1 MRRVRGNEILMRR
14 IKNFLRGAW
23 RLAAAL
29 SCVLA
34 LSKAWAGTD
43 VYNGV
48 DGTLPATFKE
58 TPLFEAQVKAGELP
72 PVEERL
78 PQVPAIMSETD
89 FRSPGKPGGELKSLI
104 GTVKDTK
111 LFGVYGYARLVGYN
125 SNFELEADILQKV
138 EIEDGRVFTLQLRP
152 GHKWSDGHPFT
163 TEDFRYFWEDVALNE
178 KLFPSGPPKL
188 LLVDGEQPTVEVI
201 DETTIRYS
209 WSKPNPFLISA
220 LAGASPFFLYRP
232 AHFLKQFH
240 IAYADTAQ
248 LDALVKEKGMRNWA
262 QLHNKVG
269 NLYRFQD
276 PDLPTLQPWRLRN
289 GPPARRFKAERNP
302 YFHRVD
308 SAGYQLPYIDKVIL
322 RLTSGALIPAK
333 TGSGESDLQAR
344 GLHFRD
350 TPFLKEGEGRGDFT
364 IDLWNTA
371 RGSQFALYPNMNV
384 TDPVWRELMR
394 DVRFR
399 RALSLATDR
408 TEINQ
413 IIYFGTGM
421 EGNNTILPGSP
432 LYKEEYRT
440 RWATFDIDQANA
452 LLDEIGLTERNNRGI
467 RLLPDGRP
475 AEIIVESAGEDTEES
490 DVLELITDSWK
501 RIGVGLFIKPSQ
513 REFLRTRIFTGET
526 LMAISFGLENGVPN
540 ALMSPQEFVPV
551 QQHGYQW
558 PMWGQYFETSGKSG
572 QPVDMPLPKE
582 LMELYRTW
590 MGAKTADEKRTA
602 WHRILE
608 INADQV
614 YTIGLVAGVPQPVV
628 RSNKL
633 RNLPQEAVYNW
644 DPGAHFGAYRTDCLW
659 IEQ

>member
-1 MRRVRGNEILMRR
+1 MRREKKPL
-14 IKNFLRGAW
+14 LRAGC
-23 RLAAAL
+23 LAIAFGLVLTL
-29 SCVLA
+29 SEA
-34 LSKAWAGTD
+34 QAGTEI
-43 VYNGV
+43 YNGAEREP
-48 DGTLPATFKE
+48 PASLKE

-72 PVEERL
+72 PVAERV
-78 PQVPAIMSETD
+78 PQMPAVMVETD
-89 FRSPGKPGGELKSLI
+89 YRSIGKHGGELKSLI

-125 SNFELEADILQKV
+125 AEFELEADILRALEV
-138 EIEDGRVFTLQLRP
+138 EDGRIFTFKLRP
-152 GHKWSDGHPFT
+152 GHRWSDGHPFT

-178 KLFPSGPPKL
+178 ELFPSGPPKL
-188 LLVDGEQPTVEVI
+188 LLVDGEKPKVEII

-209 WSKPNPFLISA
+209 WSKPNPFLIPA
-220 LAGASPFFLYRP
+220 IAGASPFFLYRP
-232 AHFLKQFH
+232 SHFLKQFH
-240 IAYADTAQ
+240 GAHADAAK
-248 LDALVKEKGMRNWA
+248 LDALVQEKGMRSWA
-262 QLHNKVG
+262 QLHNKIG
-269 NLYRFQD
+269 NLYRFQN
-276 PDLPTLQPWRLRN
+276 PDLPTLQPWRLLN
-289 GPPARRFKAERNP
+289 GPPARRFKAQRNP
-302 YFHRVD
+302 FYHRVD
-308 SAGYQLPYIDKVIL
+308 DAGNQLPYVDRVIL
-322 RLTSGALIPAK
+322 RLTSSALIPAK

-364 IDLWNTA
+364 INLWQTA

-384 TDPVWRELMR
+384 TDPVWRGLMR

-413 IIYFGTGM
+413 IIYFGTGL

-432 LYKEEYRT
+432 LYDEDYRS
-440 RWATFDIDQANA
+440 RWATFDIDKANA
-452 LLDEIGLTERNNRGI
+452 LLDEMGLTERSDRGI
-467 RLLPDGRP
+467 RLMSDGRP
-475 AEIIVESAGEDTEES
+475 IEIIVETAGEDTEES

-513 REFLRTRIFTGET
+513 REFLRTRIFSGET

-551 QQHGYQW
+551 QQHSYQW
-558 PMWGQYFETSGKSG
+558 PMWGQYFETSGNSG
-572 QPVDMPLPKE
+572 EPVDMPLAEE
-582 LMELYRTW
+582 LMALYRKW
-590 MGAKTADEKRTA
+590 KDAKTADEKGTI
-602 WHRILE
+602 WQRILE

-633 RNLPQEAVYNW
+633 HNLPQEAVYNW
-644 DPGAHFGAYRTDCLW
+644 NPGAHFGAYRTDCIW